1 MFEGATRVS
10 DMMLATMEVVRQ
22 VEDQLKDTDMFPNR
36 GILTVKR
43 VEVSMEGH
51 PGASLDPY
59 MEGYPAASLDIYE
72 DDCRVLQIEIG
83 LGDSIDSSDDP
94 HRWVKIIQRR
104 LKEKAENSS
113 MGGSW

>member
-22 VEDQLKDTDMFPNR
+22 IEGQLEDTDMFPNR
-36 GILTVKR
+36 GILRVKR
-43 VEVSMEGH
+43 VDITMEQY
-51 PGASLDPY
+51 PG
-59 MEGYPAASLDIYE
+59 ASLDIYE

-83 LGDSIDSSDDP
+83 LGDSIYSSADQ
-94 HRWVKIIQRR
+94 HRWAKTIQRM

>member
-1 MFEGATRVS
+1 MFEGAKRVS

-22 VEDQLKDTDMFPNR
+22 IEGQLEDTDMFPNR

-43 VEVSMEGH
+43 VEISMEGQY
-51 PGASLDPY
+51 PGASLD
-59 MEGYPAASLDIYE
+59 IYD

-83 LGDSIDSSDDP
+83 LGDSIYSSTDH
-94 HRWVKIIQRR
+94 HRWAKTIQRM

-113 MGGSW
+113 MGGLW